1 MKKVVS
7 KFKSASP
14 AAKAS
19 MALLFA
25 NLVLKGLSLI
35 SGPVF
40 TRLMSTEQ
48 YGVVSTFTSWQSLL
62 SVIITLNLSQGV
74 FNNGMLEFKENRD
87 EFEFSLLTISSTLTV
102 VFLIVFF
109 LFKSSIIT
117 FFEMPVSFIYIMLL
131 YFMFVPAYQF
141 WSGRQRYEFRY
152 KILTIITIG
161 SAFVS
166 LIIGIVAVYFASD
179 DRTAI
184 ARVGV
189 MEGVNIALGMFFYI
203 YLAIKAKWKVRL
215 KYCAY
220 ALKFNIPLLPHY
232 LSMYV
237 LSSSDRIMI
246 SKMVSTSATAI
257 YSVAYTVASVINIVW
272 QSIEASLSPWI
283 YEKLSKNDKES
294 VRKITFDIVLLFAA
308 LCLGST
314 LFAPEIMSILA
325 PRSYSEGVYVVPP
338 VAAGV
343 FFTAL
348 YSLYMR
354 IELYY
359 KKTGFAA
366 IATCLAATVNVLLNY
381 VFIRQ
386 FGFVAAGYT
395 TMACYILL
403 SLFHYYNVKK
413 KGYAD
418 ILNNKGMILVSIL
431 LVVATIII
439 SGLYS
444 HIIIRYGMIVV
455 MIAIVVA
462 KRKEIISLI
471 IKTK

>member
-48 YGVVSTFTSWQSLL
+48 YGIVSTFTSWQSLL
-62 SVIITLNLSQGV
+62 AVIITLNLSQGV
-74 FNNGMLEFKENRD
+74 FNNGMLEFKDNRD
-87 EFEFSLLTISSTLTV
+87 EFEFSLLTISSILTV
-102 VFLIVFF
+102 VFLIIFF
-109 LFKSSIIT
+109 LFKSSIVT
-117 FFEMPVSFIYIMLL
+117 FLEMPISFIYIMLL

-152 KILTIITIG
+152 KILTVITIG

-166 LIIGIVAVYFASD
+166 LIIGIVAVYFAGD

-189 MEGVNIALGMFFYI
+189 MEGVNIALGILFYI
-203 YLAIKAKWKVRL
+203 YLAIKSKCKVRL

-366 IATCLAATVNVLLNY
+366 VATCLAAIVNILLNY

-386 FGFVAAGYT
+386 FGFIAAGYT

-403 SLFHYYNVKK
+403 SLFHYYNIRK

-418 ILNNKGMILVSIL
+418 ILNNKGMVLVSVL
-431 LVVATIII
+431 LVVATLII

-444 HIIIRYGMIVV
+444 HIIIRYGIIVV

-462 KRKEIISLI
+462 RRKEIISLI
-471 IKTK
+471 TKNK

>member
-1 MKKVVS
+1 MKRIIS
-7 KFKSASP
+7 KFRSASP

-40 TRLMSTEQ
+40 TRMMSTEQ
-48 YGVVSTFTSWQSLL
+48 YGIVSTFTSWQSLF

-74 FNNGMLEFKENRD
+74 FNNGMLDFKDNRD
-87 EFEFSLLTISSTLTV
+87 EFEFSLLTISSILAV
-102 VFLIVFF
+102 AFLIIFR
-109 LFKSSIIT
+109 LFNSSIVA
-117 FFEMPVSFIYIMLL
+117 FLEMPTSFIYIMFL

-152 KILTIITIG
+152 KKLTVITIG

-166 LIIGIVAVYFASD
+166 LIVGIVAVFLVGD
-179 DRTAI
+179 DKTAI
-184 ARVGV
+184 ARVSV
-189 MEGVNIALGMFFYI
+189 MEGVNIALGVIFYI
-203 YLAIKAKWKVRL
+203 YLAFKSKCKVHL
-215 KYCAY
+215 EYCIY
-220 ALKFNIPLLPHY
+220 ALKFNVPLLPHY

-283 YEKLSKNDKES
+283 YEKLSKNDKKS
-294 VRKITFDIVLLFAA
+294 VNKVTFSIVLLFAV
-308 LCLGST
+308 LCFSST

-325 PRSYSEGVYVVPP
+325 PKSYVSGIYVIPP

-343 FFTAL
+343 FFTAV

-366 IATCLAATVNVLLNY
+366 IATGLAAGANILLNY

-395 TMACYILL
+395 TMVCYILL
-403 SLFHYYNVKK
+403 SIFHYLNVKR
-413 KGYAD
+413 KGFAD
-418 ILNNKGMILVSIL
+418 ILNNKGIFSVSIVLGIATILVS
-431 LVVATIII
+431 T
-439 SGLYS
+439 LYS
-444 HIIIRYGMIVV
+444 YKIARYSIIGTILVLTLL
-455 MIAIVVA
+455 
-462 KRKEIISLI
+462 KRNRIISLI
-471 IKTK
+471 KLK